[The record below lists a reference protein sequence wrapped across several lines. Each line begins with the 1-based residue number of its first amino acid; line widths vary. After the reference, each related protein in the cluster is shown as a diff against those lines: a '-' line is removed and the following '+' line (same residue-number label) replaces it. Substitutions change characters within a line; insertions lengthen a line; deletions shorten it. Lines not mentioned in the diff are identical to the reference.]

1 VPISKILVANRSEIA
16 IRVFRAA
23 NELGLK
29 TVAIW
34 AEEDKLAL
42 HRFKAD
48 ESYQV
53 GRGPHL
59 AKDMGPIESYL
70 SIPEIIRVA
79 KLSGADAIHPGY
91 GLLSE
96 SPEFAEACAE
106 AGVTFIGP
114 SPDTMRRLGNKVAAR
129 NLAILINVPVIPAT
143 EPLPDDIAE
152 VKKLAAKIG
161 YPLML
166 KASWGGGGRGMR
178 TIRAEADLEREV
190 TEGKREARAAFGKDE
205 VYLEKLIERARHVE
219 VQVLGDK
226 HGNVVH
232 LFERDCSIQRRNQK
246 VVERAPAPYLTE
258 KQRQEVCGHALKIAR
273 ETSYLAAGTVEF
285 LMNADTDE
293 FYFIEVNP
301 RIQVEHTVTEE
312 VTGIDIVKAQIHVVE
327 GAKIGTPESGVPAQ
341 KDIKLNGHALQCR
354 ITTEDP
360 EQNFIPDYGRI
371 TAYRGA
377 TGFGIR
383 LDGGTA
389 YSGAVITRFYDP
401 LLEKVTAW
409 APTPAE
415 TIARMDRALREFRI
429 RGVATNLTF
438 LEAIIGHEKFR
449 TNTYTTKFIDT
460 TPELF
465 EQVKRK
471 DRATKV
477 MNYIADVTVNGH
489 PEAKGR
495 VKPPKEAALPQVP
508 YMNGA
513 TIPDGTKQLLDT
525 LGPKKFGE
533 WMRSQ
538 RRVLVTDTTMRDG
551 HQSLLATRIRTRDI
565 ADIAGAYA
573 RALPQLLS
581 LECWGGATF
590 DVAMRFLTEDPWE
603 RLALIREGA
612 PNLLLQ
618 MLLRGANGVGYT
630 NYADNVVKYFVREA
644 AKGGVD
650 LFRVFDCLNWVEN
663 MRVSMDAVL
672 EENKLLE
679 AAICYTGDILNSA
692 RPKYDLKYYTGI
704 TKDLEKAGAHIIA
717 VKDMAGLLKPAA
729 AKVLFRAMRDT
740 TDLPIHFHTHDTS
753 GVGAATVLAAAEAG
767 VDVIDAAMDA
777 LSGNTSQP
785 CLGSIVEALRGT
797 ERDTGLDPVWIR
809 KISFYWEA
817 VRTQYAAFE
826 SDLKGPA
833 SEVYLHEMP
842 GGQFTNLKEQA
853 RSLGLEMRWH
863 EVAQAYADANQMFGD
878 IVKVTPSSKVVG
890 DMALMMVSQDLTVA
904 DVENPDK
911 DIAFPESV
919 ISMLRGDL
927 GQPPAGWPKGLQ
939 KKALKGAKPIVVRPG
954 SLIAEADLSKERKDI
969 ETKLGRKLSDQEF
982 ASFLMYPKVFSDF
995 ANASDM
1001 YGPVSILP
1009 TNIYFYGLRPE
1020 EEVFVDMERGKTLVI
1035 RCLAIGEA
1043 DDQGMI
1049 TVFFEMNGQPR
1060 RIKVPDRAHGAKGGG
1075 ARRKAEPG
1083 NAAHVGAPM
1092 PGVISTIAIQAG
1104 QDVMAGDVLVSIEA
1118 MKMETALHA
1127 ERDGKVAEVLVKA
1140 GDQIDAK
1147 DLLVVFG

>member
-1 VPISKILVANRSEIA
+1 MQITKILVANRSEIA

-23 NELGLK
+23 NELGMK

-70 SIPEIIRVA
+70 SISEIIRVA
-79 KLSGADAIHPGY
+79 RLSGADAIHPGY

-96 SPEFAEACAE
+96 SPEFADACAE
-106 AGVTFIGP
+106 AGITFIGP

-129 NLAILINVPVIPAT
+129 NLAISVGVPVIPAT
-143 EPLPDDIAE
+143 EPLPDDINE
-152 VKKLAAKIG
+152 VKKLALKIG

-178 TIRAEADLEREV
+178 TIRAESELEREV
-190 TEGKREARAAFGKDE
+190 TEGKREAKAAFGKDE
-205 VYLEKLIERARHVE
+205 VYLEKLVERARHVE
-219 VQVLGDK
+219 VQVLGDR
-226 HGNVVH
+226 HGTVVH

-246 VVERAPAPYLTE
+246 VVERAPAPYLSDA
-258 KQRQEVCGHALKIAR
+258 QRQEVCGYALKIAR
-273 ETSYLAAGTVEF
+273 ETNYLAAGTVEF
-285 LMNADTDE
+285 LMNADNQD

-312 VTGIDIVKAQIHVVE
+312 ITGIDIVKAQIHVIE

-341 KDIKLNGHALQCR
+341 ADIKLNGHALQCR

-409 APTPAE
+409 APTPQE

-438 LEAIIGHEKFR
+438 LEAIISHQKFR
-449 TNTYTTKFIDT
+449 DNSYTTRFIDT

-477 MNYIADVTVNGH
+477 LNYLADVTVNGH

-495 VKPPKEAALPQVP
+495 ARPPKDAALPRVP

-513 TIPDGTKQLLDT
+513 GIPDGTKQLLDRD
-525 LGPKKFGE
+525 GPAKFSQ
-533 WMRSQ
+533 WMRAQ
-538 RRVLVTDTTMRDG
+538 KRVLVTDTTMRDG
-551 HQSLLATRIRTRDI
+551 HQSLLATRIRTHDI
-565 ADIAGAYA
+565 AAIAGTYA

-590 DVAMRFLTEDPWE
+590 DVSMRFLTEDPWE
-603 RLALIREGA
+603 RLSLIRGAA

-630 NYADNVVKYFVREA
+630 NYADNVVKYFVKQA
-644 AKGGVD
+644 ALGGVD

-679 AAICYTGDILNSA
+679 AAICYTGDILDPNRA
-692 RPKYDLKYYTGI
+692 KYDLSYYVNLAG
-704 TKDLEKAGAHIIA
+704 DLQKAGAHIIA
-717 VKDMAGLLKPAA
+717 VKDMAGLLKPQA
-729 AKVLFRAMRDT
+729 AKVLFKALRES

-753 GVGAATVLAAAEAG
+753 GIGAATVLAAVESG
-767 VDVIDAAMDA
+767 VDAIDAAMDA

-785 CLGSIVEALRGT
+785 CLGSVVEALRGS
-797 ERDTGLDPVWIR
+797 ERDSGLDTQWIR

-853 RSLGLEMRWH
+853 RSLGLETRWH
-863 EVAQAYADANQMFGD
+863 EVAQAYSDVNKMFGD

-890 DMALMMVSQDLTVA
+890 DMALMMVSQDLSVA
-904 DVENPDK
+904 DVENPAK
-911 DIAFPESV
+911 DIAFPDSV
-919 ISMLRGDL
+919 VSMLRGDL
-927 GQPPAGWPKGLQ
+927 GQPPSGWPAGLQ
-939 KKALKGAKPIVVRPG
+939 KKVLKGAEPIVVRPG
-954 SLIAEADLSKERKDI
+954 SLIIQADLPKERKNI
-969 ETKLGRKLSDQEF
+969 ETKLERKISDKEF
-982 ASFLMYPKVFSDF
+982 ASFLMYPKVFTDF
-995 ANASDM
+995 ANASET

-1009 TNIYFYGLRPE
+1009 TPTYFYGLQSE

-1035 RCLAIGEA
+1035 RCLAIGAPDE
-1043 DDQGMI
+1043 QGMV
-1049 TVFFEMNGQPR
+1049 TVFFELNGQPR
-1060 RIKVPDRAHGAKGGG
+1060 RVKVPDRAHGAGGSRM
-1075 ARRKAEPG
+1075 RRKAELG
-1083 NAAHVGAPM
+1083 NDLHVGAPM
-1092 PGVISTIAIQAG
+1092 PGVISGLAVQTG
-1104 QDVMAGDVLVSIEA
+1104 QEVKAGDVLVSIEA

-1127 ERDGKVAEVLVKA
+1127 ERDGKIAEVLVKA